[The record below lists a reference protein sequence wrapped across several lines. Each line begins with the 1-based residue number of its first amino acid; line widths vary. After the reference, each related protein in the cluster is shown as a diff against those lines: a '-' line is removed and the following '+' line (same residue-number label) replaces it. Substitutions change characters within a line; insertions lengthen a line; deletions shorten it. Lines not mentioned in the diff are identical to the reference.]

1 MEYKPHILIVDDDN
15 RICKLLKQFFTREG
29 FIASTAYDVNEA
41 KNLITYFVFDLII
54 LDVMLP
60 GITGLDFAKSLKGEG
75 DNIPIILLTA
85 LSETEDRIAGLETGV
100 DDYLVK
106 PIEPRELL
114 LRAKN
119 LIDLYGQ
126 TKKSNQVYFGS
137 NVFDKSAR
145 ELKRNGEITHLTST
159 EIKLLEMF
167 IDKFAETITREELTD
182 MMGTGLSER
191 SVDVSIVRLRSKIED
206 DPKNPRHLQTIRNE
220 GYVFYF

>member
-1 MEYKPHILIVDDDN
+1 MENKPHILIVDDDN

-29 FIASTAYDVNEA
+29 FLASTAYDVEEA
-41 KNLITYFVFDLII
+41 KEHISYFIYDLII

-60 GITGLDFAKSLKGEG
+60 GITGLDFAKTLKGQG

-85 LSETEDRIAGLETGV
+85 LGEAEHRISGLEAGA

-126 TKKSNQVYFGS
+126 TKNTNQIHFG
-137 NVFDKSAR
+137 NNIFDINTK
-145 ELKRNGEITHLTST
+145 ELKKNGNIIHLTT
-159 EIKLLEMF
+159 AEAKLLEMF
-167 IDKFAETITREELTD
+167 LSRYANPISREDLAAF
-182 MMGTGLSER
+182 MGGLNER
-191 SVDVSIVRLRSKIED
+191 SVDVSIVRLRGKIED
-206 DPKNPRHLQTIRNE
+206 DSKNPRHLQTIRNE
-220 GYVFYF
+220 GYVFYL